1 MNYGSA
7 LARAGGGRPQSS
19 SLSVSRTFPGPP
31 PPVHGARMH
40 KPEALLQDR
49 IRGPLPRAAEP
60 PHLPEPSRRRQAR
73 TLTEPGAGRDRGG
86 RARQLRLR
94 TAAASRPAA
103 PLRAAA
109 RSAARSPAAAAAA
122 SPPWR
127 GEAAERGLGGRL
139 RWRRGPG
146 VCARCPRE
154 SLSAP
159 HSQQPHSR
167 RGLGCKALRHWPLRG
182 GRWFADAKRAS
193 PPPRAPPLRAP
204 LRRGVPLGAL
214 GVSG

>member
-1 MNYGSA
+1 
-7 LARAGGGRPQSS
+7 
-19 SLSVSRTFPGPP
+19 
-31 PPVHGARMH
+31 MH

-49 IRGPLPRAAEP
+49 IRGPLPRAAGP

-86 RARQLRLR
+86 RARQLRLS

-159 HSQQPHSR
+159 HSPQPHSQ

-182 GRWFADAKRAS
+182 GRWFADARRAS
-193 PPPRAPPLRAP
+193 RKKSSQKPLLGWQLGGPRGKVPPCKCWAMTVIGLPSA
-204 LRRGVPLGAL
+204 
-214 GVSG
+214 SI

>member
-1 MNYGSA
+1 MGSRVRFG
-7 LARAGGGRPQSS
+7 LNVGVTEREITEEVEFEVLFS
-19 SLSVSRTFPGPP
+19 SLADSVVDVLINLVVPKEGET
-31 PPVHGARMH
+31 VVVLL
-40 KPEALLQDR
+40 ALMCIRPLPNR
-49 IRGPLPRAAEP
+49 IRMNQE
-60 PHLPEPSRRRQAR
+60 SM
-73 TLTEPGAGRDRGG
+73 LTEPGAGRDRGG
-86 RARQLRLR
+86 RARQLRLS

-159 HSQQPHSR
+159 HSPQPHSQ

-182 GRWFADAKRAS
+182 GRWFADARRAS

-204 LRRGVPLGAL
+204 LRCGVPRAL
-214 GVSG
+214 